1 MNIKHLEVGP
11 RTILTDDG
19 EPVLVQLAMR
29 ESTTAPSRIKA
40 VLALPT
46 TNDDGSEGIMPMPFA
61 QAVMA
66 EPGKKARGFAVE
78 FRLEMN

>member
-19 EPVLVQLAMR
+19 EPMLVKLALR
-29 ESTTAPSRIKA
+29 PSRSAPGRIKA
-40 VLALPT
+40 VMAVPIE
-46 TNDDGSEGIMPMPFA
+46 DDNGNEGFMVLPFA
-61 QAVMA
+61 EPIMA
-66 EPGKKARGFAVE
+66 LDGEPTGFTPE